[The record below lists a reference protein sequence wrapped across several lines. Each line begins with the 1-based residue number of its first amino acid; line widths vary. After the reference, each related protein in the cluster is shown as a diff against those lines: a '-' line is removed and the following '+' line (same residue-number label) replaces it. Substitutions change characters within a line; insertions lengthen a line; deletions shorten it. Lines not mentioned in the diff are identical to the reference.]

1 MSVMLGFLNEH
12 QRFSQGTLGLPSL
25 HVLFQGDHFLKY
37 EIHLVCVIDIV
48 SPVKLFSHLY
58 LKVISSV

>member
-1 MSVMLGFLNEH
+1 MSTRDFPRELLGYL
-12 QRFSQGTLGLPSL
+12 
-25 HVLFQGDHFLKY
+25 LFKFYFKETIFLKY